1 MIRPHLR
8 GFAHAPPW
16 PADLRSALPEK
27 ILARR
32 RELDVVCR
40 VCQGDHKLR
49 LLLIAT
55 VLAASLAAPVTADI
69 RPDQLTF
76 RELYKVLVETN
87 TTLSAGSCT
96 LAAERMATR
105 LKAAGYKEGDI
116 RLFGVSDHPKEG
128 GLVATLNGTDSKAKA
143 ILLLAHIDV
152 VEAKREDWT
161 RDPFVLVEENGYFYG
176 RGSSDDK
183 AQAAIFTDTL
193 VRLKQAGT
201 KLRRPLKLALT
212 CGEETGGAFNGANW
226 LVTEHKDWIDA
237 QFALNEGS
245 VGLRDASGK
254 KLSLGIQAG
263 EKVYQDFRIEASNP
277 GGHSSRP
284 RPDNAIYSLAAAL
297 VRIGQ
302 YEFPVQFTDTTRAY
316 FTETAKLSGGEAGA
330 AMMRLITNPND
341 LEASAIVSKDPT
353 YHSMLRTTCV
363 ATRLDG
369 GHANNAL
376 AQRAGANINCRMFP
390 GDTIGNILAQLI
402 KAAGDPSLTIAP
414 TGEISPTPAPPPLTP
429 LVYGTARTLAK
440 KHFPGVPMLPAMA
453 TGATIR
459 EAMRPPPPQRQ
470 FPRLSH
476 RINVLRPIL

>member
-1 MIRPHLR
+1 MRHYFL
-8 GFAHAPPW
+8 
-16 PADLRSALPEK
+16 
-27 ILARR
+27 
-32 RELDVVCR
+32 
-40 VCQGDHKLR
+40 
-49 LLLIAT
+49 AT
-55 VLAASLAAPVTADI
+55 VFAANLVAPAGAEIRADQAA
-69 RPDQLTF
+69 F
-76 RELYKVLVETN
+76 RATYKELVETN

-96 LAAERMATR
+96 LAAERMAAR
-105 LKAAGYKEGDI
+105 LKAAGFKDGDI
-116 RLFGVSDHPKEG
+116 RMFGVSDHPKED
-128 GLVATLNGTDSKAKA
+128 GLVATLAGTDSKAKA

-152 VEAKREDWT
+152 VEAKREDWK

-193 VRLKQAGT
+193 IRLKQGGT

-212 CGEETGGAFNGANW
+212 CGEETDGAFNGAEW

-254 KLSLGIQAG
+254 QLSLGMQAG
-263 EKVYQDFRIEASNP
+263 EKVYQDFRIEATNA

-302 YEFPVQFTDTTRAY
+302 YEFPVQFSDTTRAY
-316 FTETAKLSGGEAGA
+316 FAETAKMTGGDMGS
-330 AMMRLITNPND
+330 AMTRLLANPGD
-341 LEASAIVSKDPT
+341 LEANAMVSKDPT
-353 YHSMLRTTCV
+353 FHSMLRTTCV

-376 AQRAGANINCRMFP
+376 PQRAGANINCRMFP
-390 GDTIGNILAQLI
+390 GDPIANVLAQLV
-402 KAAGDPSLTIAP
+402 KAAADPSLTIAP

-429 LVYGTARTLAK
+429 LVYGTAKKLAA
-440 KHFPGVPMLPAMA
+440 KHFPGVPMLPAMS
-453 TGATIR
+453 TGATDGRFLNAGGIPTYGVPGR
-459 EAMRPPPPQRQ
+459 FSDPDGNGVHGLNERKSVQGLYDERDYLFDLIQAYAN
-470 FPRLSH
+470 SK
-476 RINVLRPIL
+476 